1 MNRKLMPESCPKAV
15 YSVTEVARSLELSR
29 ARFYQLV
36 QEGVFPT
43 PVYDIRSRRPYYT
56 VELQQRCHQVRQTNI
71 GQNGLPILFYSP
83 RQNLSEAKPMTL
95 NKSKKRKETPSDP
108 IFQEL
113 AESLQRMGICDTTPE
128 LVEDAFT
135 KLHSDKTPEGMDA
148 GILLRELFRYFR
160 KGQST

>member
-1 MNRKLMPESCPKAV
+1 MNEKKMSTNNLKPVC
-15 YSVTEVARSLELSR
+15 SVTEMAAALQLSR
-29 ARFYQLV
+29 ARFYQLIV
-36 QEGVFPT
+36 AGVFPA
-43 PVYDIRSRRPYYT
+43 PVYDIRTKRPYYPI
-56 VELQQRCHQVRQTNI
+56 ELQEVCYKIRQTNI
-71 GQNGLPILFYSP
+71 DHHGLPVLFYSS

-128 LVEDAFT
+128 LVKDAFT

-160 KGQST
+160 KGSST